1 MHSTRKTISCAVTAK
16 IRWAMDGSVAEH
28 DESHMFEINLLKNTL
43 STISQR
49 ARGKKIVT
57 KEDAI
62 EQKADVRDAWVTD
75 CLSNFADN

>member
-1 MHSTRKTISCAVTAK
+1 
-16 IRWAMDGSVAEH
+16 MDGSVAEH
-28 DESHMFEINLLKNTL
+28 DESHTFEINLLKNTL

-62 EQKADVRDAWVTD
+62 EQKADVRDA
-75 CLSNFADN
+75 